1 MSALVGM
8 SLLWVLGLMGV
19 AVVLTF
25 YRLRIGP
32 TVADRVIALDLLST
46 IGIGIIVV
54 YSIETDKKILLD
66 AAILLAL
73 ISFVATVAFA
83 RYLEKGV
90 RR

>member
-1 MSALVGM
+1 MSVLGD
-8 SLLWVLGLMGV
+8 SPLPWVLGLMSF

-25 YRLRIGP
+25 YRLWIGP

-54 YSIETDKKILLD
+54 YSIQTDKQVLLD

-73 ISFVATVAFA
+73 ISFLATVAFA